1 MNGSVD
7 LGSPDDEKVAR
18 NDDDALEIMVR
29 HLKRDIKAM
38 MEEGAYRRFVHQDS
52 NLVTAVCGR
61 RCAQLF
67 LVLFCLN
74 YDSKQFLQPRWKH
87 ACRTD

>member
-1 MNGSVD
+1 MTEQMNGSENVSLD
-7 LGSPDDEKVAR
+7 AHDDEKVAR
-18 NDDDALEIMVR
+18 YEDDAKEIMVR

-61 RCAQLF
+61 LKRGLVRNTFGSNLF
-67 LVLFCLN
+67 LSPF
-74 YDSKQFLQPRWKH
+74 
-87 ACRTD
+87 